1 MSFTPFVIT
10 GCEDIQASINE
21 RCAAMGIDA
30 DMVEFMLVDFTLLVC
45 ADSKGVDSRSADSGK
60 SGAFKPLSKAES
72 SQLDIQAQYNQ
83 SLFLLKQKCDVRVFP
98 RRFPATFFITV
109 SAQKDRVFLSFDDGF
124 LCVDDASFYEEFF
137 SQVEAMMAA
146 NGVILYDLA
155 NTRARIREV
164 LARINADPKAKSGM
178 FCIKQSEVFIPPKSA
193 RFVFLPKERYLKSRY
208 IQSLMQTESIAEH
221 TADMD
226 SDAESHAK
234 SSTESSDLDSSA
246 NADSSQ
252 NAPNVLNAPHTLS
265 APESSAP
272 QTLAKSNA
280 DYLDDAKFA
289 CAFFGVR
296 EGEVVGVYEF
306 GDEGKAGRD
315 LTGAYR
321 KAAPKP
327 PKITP
332 SAQKHIAYKLY
343 DDRIEYI
350 SEVQGYI
357 ALHSA
362 HTAPFASADVPRAQI
377 AQNSAAN
384 IKDEGDNSVDSVF
397 VFFLPDS
404 APLKSTTTPPLLGGI
419 EAGISLVI
427 ESKSDAIDALGD
439 NIHIEAKSIEIYGSL
454 GKDTAIKADELIING
469 ATHHSSKI
477 HAKIA
482 KILTHKGLMICEKC
496 TIKNLE
502 SAKVFADDAR
512 VIQANG
518 SKIYAKNISIKALRN
533 NNHCHFSKT
542 LQIQEI
548 PYNKGNDNMLA
559 FDIKGDRELR
569 AYIKR
574 ALKYA
579 NDKQSTLKIL
589 ALMIDFYA
597 ASTRDAQVFL
607 QKLQGFTKDQ
617 QEIALKNQDFAAKNL
632 ASINAIKLYK
642 ALLTRQKSLKKRL
655 ETLQDKTLPSLQTA
669 LKNATIQIGLVGG
682 FENYAHL
689 ECDFPRYSQNMLLLS
704 GKSACV
710 RLEPASQELK
720 EKGIYFQLKAEE

>member
-1 MSFTPFVIT
+1 MIT

-30 DMVEFMLVDFTLLVC
+30 DMVEFALVDFTLLVC
-45 ADSKGVDSRSADSGK
+45 ADSRNADFAVDSKGADSGK

-221 TADMD
+221 ITKHMGDMD
-226 SDAESHAK
+226 SNDIDSHAK

-252 NAPNVLNAPHTLS
+252 NAPRTLS

-272 QTLAKSNA
+272 QTLATSNA

-296 EGEVVGVYEF
+296 EGEVVGIYEL

-315 LTGAYR
+315 LTGVYR

-332 SAQKHIAYKLY
+332 SAQKHITYKLY

-357 ALHSA
+357 ALHST
-362 HTAPFASADVPRAQI
+362 HTAPFTNANTQST
-377 AQNSAAN
+377 QNSAAN
-384 IKDEGDNSVDSVF
+384 IKDESDNGADSVF
-397 VFFLPDS
+397 VFFFPDF

-419 EAGISLVI
+419 EADISLVI
-427 ESKSDAIDALGD
+427 ESKNDAIDALGD
-439 NIHIEAKSIEIYGSL
+439 NIHIEAKNIEIYGSL

-469 ATHHSSKI
+469 ATHHSSKT

-502 SAKVFADDAR
+502 SGKVFADDAR

-559 FDIKGDRELR
+559 FDVKGDRELR

-589 ALMIDFYA
+589 AQMIDFYA

-617 QEIALKNQDFAAKNL
+617 LEIALKNQDFAAKNL
-632 ASINAIKLYK
+632 TSINAIKLYK
-642 ALLTRQKSLKKRL
+642 ALLARQKSLKKRL

-689 ECDFPRYSQNMLLLS
+689 ECDFPHSSQNMLLLS